1 MKINQ
6 ISKIK
11 KLTIFY
17 SCQSVQH
24 FSMVKNIYKGSF
36 LFLKPLVK
44 KLYKLFKF
52 SDDLAAVLTILLI
65 KRAIRILR
73 FSVSTT

>member
-1 MKINQ
+1 M
-6 ISKIK
+6 
-11 KLTIFY
+11 TIFY

-44 KLYKLFKF
+44 KLYKLFKSHASF
-52 SDDLAAVLTILLI
+52 GAVLNMQLFKRTLKLHVSQSVQI
-65 KRAIRILR
+65 KLEK
-73 FSVSTT
+73 S